1 MRNVKENKL
10 RAFETQTKLHYK
22 MYKSGKRWLFAGLL
36 SIAFF
41 GGGFLN
47 QGNVHAAVNN
57 ESNNVNK
64 SDQVTIAPTNSNQ
77 GQVVTLVNSA
87 ATAESAVPVATSVA
101 NTSAMSSDQ
110 GSSASTQANSAA
122 PKQSTANS
130 QIGSKSSSEATAAS
144 SVANSN
150 SSAVSASQSS
160 SADAQV
166 DSATT
171 GSVADAQINSKAT
184 SAAPAASSGANT
196 SAASTDQSS
205 SGKTQTQEST
215 ATSDV
220 ASVGGKIQSAGKS
233 MDTAK
238 YAGRQAKIVSPE
250 RTAATNE
257 SQLSELAVTEGL
269 QADNVT
275 IDTNATGDVSPY
287 ENVTLSVAINN
298 LSTNTIP
305 VGTELDLT
313 VDSSVLSYASL
324 QSSELNLPD
333 YLAMT
338 VDTANN
344 QIKFKFL
351 KTISTLGEVTIKIP
365 VFAVNNST
373 SVTQG
378 APILANILNTNG
390 TIIAVPVANPIIT
403 VTGNTDNSDSSLISP
418 YWQNTASY
426 TGTNVTNFVGTATQ
440 DGTKYG
446 LFKLSSGEMDFQ
458 NAYNQSMKLGPYSD
472 VTLGFTY
479 DTNQT
484 LIPDSIRIVHLG
496 VDVTDQ
502 FANEI
507 TYGDHNFQINLGN
520 TTSDAIY
527 LITYAVKGADPNA
540 QYLNGFSIDYT
551 KPGASEPS
559 HYVVNLNSAFAKVG
573 TNGFYPSLEV
583 SNQVVDYDVDY
594 NLKNT
599 ATANDI
605 EDGDITSNIVVKDD
619 GGFDTK
625 QSGSYNVTYAVT
637 DKDGNETDQTVTVTV
652 KAVANVQ
659 YEDEA
664 GNSLGTGSAVYP
676 DGAFVGKSYTTSP
689 GTIAGYTY
697 ERLANGSAAASGKLT
712 TTPQTVIYV
721 YQQNGAAVTVQ
732 YEDEQGNSLGI
743 GSAAYPDGTF
753 VGKSYTTSPGT
764 ISGYTYDRL
773 ATGSAAATGTLTT
786 TPQTVTYVYQQ
797 NGAAV
802 TVQYEDEQGN
812 SLGTGSAAYPDGT
825 FVGKSYTTSP
835 GTVSGY
841 TYDRLATGSAAA
853 TGTLTTTPQTVTHVY
868 QQNPVKAAT
877 VTVQYEDEQGN
888 SLGTGSAAYPD
899 GAFVGKGY
907 TTSPGT
913 VSGYTYE
920 RLGNGSAA
928 ASGKLTTTPQ
938 TVTYVYQQNPVKA
951 ATVTVQY
958 EDEQGNSLGTG
969 SASYPDGAFVGKG
982 YTTDSKTITGYTYDR
997 LATGSA
1003 AATGTLT
1010 TTPQTVTYVYQQNPV
1025 KAATVTVQYEDEQG
1039 NSLGTGSTVYPDG
1052 AFVGKGY
1059 TTSPGTIAGYTY
1071 ERLAAGSAAATGTL
1085 TTTPQ
1090 TVTYVYQRV
1099 TAVQPT
1105 VPTQS
1110 QPTTKATKK
1119 VVASKI
1125 STKKIP
1131 VTGKTST
1138 KLVKTKQLVTGFTNK
1153 KVKQA
1158 ATTTK
1163 AVPVVEKNKMTK
1175 LPQTGETQAQSS
1187 SALGVLLLELSG
1199 LLMFGF
1205 KKRKN

>member
-1 MRNVKENKL
+1 M
-10 RAFETQTKLHYK
+10 
-22 MYKSGKRWLFAGLL
+22 
-36 SIAFF
+36 
-41 GGGFLN
+41 
-47 QGNVHAAVNN
+47 
-57 ESNNVNK
+57 
-64 SDQVTIAPTNSNQ
+64 
-77 GQVVTLVNSA
+77 
-87 ATAESAVPVATSVA
+87 
-101 NTSAMSSDQ
+101 
-110 GSSASTQANSAA
+110 
-122 PKQSTANS
+122 
-130 QIGSKSSSEATAAS
+130 
-144 SVANSN
+144 
-150 SSAVSASQSS
+150 
-160 SADAQV
+160 
-166 DSATT
+166 
-171 GSVADAQINSKAT
+171 
-184 SAAPAASSGANT
+184 
-196 SAASTDQSS
+196 
-205 SGKTQTQEST
+205 
-215 ATSDV
+215 
-220 ASVGGKIQSAGKS
+220 
-233 MDTAK
+233 
-238 YAGRQAKIVSPE
+238 
-250 RTAATNE
+250 
-257 SQLSELAVTEGL
+257 
-269 QADNVT
+269 
-275 IDTNATGDVSPY
+275 
-287 ENVTLSVAINN
+287 
-298 LSTNTIP
+298 
-305 VGTELDLT
+305 
-313 VDSSVLSYASL
+313 
-324 QSSELNLPD
+324 
-333 YLAMT
+333 
-338 VDTANN
+338 
-344 QIKFKFL
+344 
-351 KTISTLGEVTIKIP
+351 
-365 VFAVNNST
+365 
-373 SVTQG
+373 
-378 APILANILNTNG
+378 
-390 TIIAVPVANPIIT
+390 
-403 VTGNTDNSDSSLISP
+403 
-418 YWQNTASY
+418 
-426 TGTNVTNFVGTATQ
+426 
-440 DGTKYG
+440 
-446 LFKLSSGEMDFQ
+446 
-458 NAYNQSMKLGPYSD
+458 
-472 VTLGFTY
+472 
-479 DTNQT
+479 
-484 LIPDSIRIVHLG
+484 
-496 VDVTDQ
+496 
-502 FANEI
+502 
-507 TYGDHNFQINLGN
+507 
-520 TTSDAIY
+520 
-527 LITYAVKGADPNA
+527 
-540 QYLNGFSIDYT
+540 
-551 KPGASEPS
+551 
-559 HYVVNLNSAFAKVG
+559 VNLNSAFAKVG

-583 SNQVVDYDVDY
+583 SNQVVDYGVDY

-664 GNSLGTGSAVYP
+664 GNSLGTGSASYP
-676 DGAFVGKSYTTSP
+676 DGAFVGKGYTTSP

-697 ERLANGSAAASGKLT
+697 ERLANGSAAATGTLT

-732 YEDEQGNSLGI
+732 YEDEQGNSLGT
-743 GSAAYPDGTF
+743 GSASYPDGAF
-753 VGKSYTTSPGT
+753 VGKDYTTSPGT
-764 ISGYTYDRL
+764 IAGYTYERL
-773 ATGSAAATGTLTT
+773 ANGSAAATGTLTT

-853 TGTLTTTPQTVTHVY
+853 TGTLTTTPQTVTYVY

-913 VSGYTYE
+913 VSGYTYERLGNGSAAASGKLTTTPQTVTYVYQQNPVKAATVTVQYEDEQGNSLGTGSAAYPDGAFVGMGYTTSPGTISGYTYERLATGSAAATGTLTTTPQTVTYVYQQNPIKAATVTVQYEDEQGNSLGTGSVVYPDGAFIGKSYTTSPGTISGYTYERLATDSAAATGTLTTTPQTVIYVYQQNGAAVTVQYEDEQGNSLGTGSASYPDGAFVGKGYTTSPGTISGYTYE